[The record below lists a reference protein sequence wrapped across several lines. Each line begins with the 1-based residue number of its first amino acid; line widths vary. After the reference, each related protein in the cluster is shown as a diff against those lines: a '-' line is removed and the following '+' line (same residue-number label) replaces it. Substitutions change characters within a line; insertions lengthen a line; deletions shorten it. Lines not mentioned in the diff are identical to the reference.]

1 MKNSICFKDKDNC
14 YRAAFLLD
22 ENPISPRK
30 FDYPLGTMVFKDTN
44 RYLLGDEQVKDW
56 EEFFR
61 SQLEPEKEFYKGKV
75 SVKIPS
81 VERATG
87 DPLLEKFISGNAVTG
102 RHIDHDYFNQ
112 AMDSLLNDLHGALGP
127 EFCDEIKGGIPVDPK
142 TGKYSDYYEIEF
154 TTPDSKHCE
163 DIAVASETIERELG
177 YWLGDFG
184 LKKSTDYNIETNP
197 ENDLDGLTESQLYDR
212 WAATKAAVLPIG
224 LVDHSGL
231 SCYEA
236 DVWKTLH
243 ATRDRDDGF
252 IYNNGFIYIDKDD
265 EEFLSC
271 LDKEKAGDGDY
282 VREQAERE
290 MRGEI
295 EEYAS
300 YLEGDVHY
308 LRVEEFNKKTLEWEV
323 DDDCSFGSIYGSSLE
338 ETLKNQGFNIDH
350 TISEKEVEE
359 LPQTVTNEF
368 RKATWDK
375 YIEDVRAALPDFD
388 NKVEYASGA
397 VLYAMKKNG
406 GAGLKVK
413 ALGEYMTVKGCTSK
427 ERTIAFLN
435 EALGLGKKQERLA
448 EKIPVN
454 DEHIECLWSK
464 VKNPQRSD
472 NGGCDQ
478 MLLVDYDNKTFAYL
492 RGVSQIVSHP
502 SDTYYKKTELLK
514 SGKAVEKEVGKLVKS
529 GFKNT
534 VVSSDLL
541 EEYRKKD
548 TWIKKYILK
557 EQNRER

>member
-1 MKNSICFKDKDNC
+1 M
-14 YRAAFLLD
+14 
-22 ENPISPRK
+22 
-30 FDYPLGTMVFKDTN
+30 
-44 RYLLGDEQVKDW
+44 
-56 EEFFR
+56 
-61 SQLEPEKEFYKGKV
+61 
-75 SVKIPS
+75 
-81 VERATG
+81 AT
-87 DPLLEKFISGNAVTG
+87 L
-102 RHIDHDYFNQ
+102 
-112 AMDSLLNDLHGALGP
+112 
-127 EFCDEIKGGIPVDPK
+127 
-142 TGKYSDYYEIEF
+142 YS
-154 TTPDSKHCE
+154 
-163 DIAVASETIERELG
+163 
-177 YWLGDFG
+177 
-184 LKKSTDYNIETNP
+184 KKSTDYNIETNP
-197 ENDLDGLTESQLYDR
+197 ENDLDGLTESQLYDK
-212 WAATKAAVLPIG
+212 WAATKLAILPINII
-224 LVDHSGL
+224 DHSGI

-236 DVWKTLH
+236 AVRKTLH
-243 ATRDRDDGF
+243 APNDRDDGC
-252 IYNNGFIYIDKDD
+252 IYNDGFIYIDKDD
-265 EEFLSC
+265 ANFCEC
-271 LDKEKAGDGDY
+271 LDQNKLNDNGYVKEQG
-282 VREQAERE
+282 EIFL
-290 MRGEI
+290 RGEI
-295 EEYAS
+295 KEYAS

-359 LPQTVTNEF
+359 LSQTVTNEF

-375 YIEDVRAALPDFD
+375 YIEDVRSALPDFD

-413 ALGEYMTVKGCTSK
+413 ALGEYMTEKGCTSK

-435 EALGLGKKQERLA
+435 EALGQGKKQEQLTER
-448 EKIPVN
+448 IPVN

-529 GFKNT
+529 GFKNS